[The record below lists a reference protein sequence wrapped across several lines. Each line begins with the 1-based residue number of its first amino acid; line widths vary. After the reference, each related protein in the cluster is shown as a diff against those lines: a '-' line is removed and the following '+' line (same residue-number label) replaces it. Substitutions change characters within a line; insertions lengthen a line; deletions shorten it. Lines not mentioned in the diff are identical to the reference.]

1 MGIILAPY
9 DDSMRLGQGYNSF
22 LHAPCVYDAVRIS
35 QDRIGQKPAS
45 SDGSVS
51 QNVNYSSR
59 FVDKMSDVVKS
70 LNVSAGSSIKNG
82 GIIGSRNSVTVDET
96 KFAASDLNAIVSVK
110 VVNQKTE
117 LLETAEFKAE
127 EGLNLNSESFLKIY
141 GNCFISGF
149 VEGGEL
155 TGVVSAKVLDV
166 ENKTAVEEAIKG
178 QVNSC
183 CTSSGHKMD
192 FTLSDTVSF
201 SEHES
206 AMRQT
211 ETTITVSWSGGGQIK
226 PEEEEWTLE
235 SLYAAAAAFPSRVAQ
250 CPQRTWA
257 ILTPYNHTKN
267 FVVWANDQG
276 IRLPQFETA
285 QVYADDLLD
294 MYMEYKSCV
303 KQIQTILENP
313 DAYLVRAVE
322 NAVGTGIGELIKAR
336 TSLKA
341 QMKAINQTIDKL
353 ALRPEDIDEIEKQHP
368 IEAPELWAARLP
380 IRKDQANET
389 PGQATGALSLFSF
402 ESSDAEP
409 AFVSPDVEA
418 YMSTEEK
425 AEVWSPYNRKTFS
438 HMFFDKPI
446 GKHTNGFFCDALEI
460 DEGKLSSPWP
470 DKFCFYSMLATDVK
484 SNVTAKSLA
493 HFSTDYGARSFGHGR
508 SMQYSY
514 EFQETAIFEMRNPDE
529 YVTRLVMYPPI
540 ASELA
545 SSITYMV
552 FETNKGNTFE
562 WGIKREGWHLDL
574 SAPPNCGL
582 VGFYGA
588 SDSRSV
594 YRLGPIWRK
603 SRAFR

>member
-59 FVDKMSDVVKS
+59 FVDKMSDVAKS

-117 LLETAEFKAE
+117 LLEMAEFKAE

-192 FTLSDTVSF
+192 FTLSDTDSF

-276 IRLPQFETA
+276 IRLPQFETV

-341 QMKAINQTIDKL
+341 QMKAISQTIDKL

-460 DEGKLSSPWP
+460 DEGRLSSPWP